1 MPFQII
7 TGDILTLSCDAVIN
21 PTDEFLSGSGGLD
34 AQVHRAAGSDFSR
47 MCRAIGHIDIGKAVI
62 TFSPRLLSLY
72 VIHTV
77 APWWSGRREE
87 IDRLRACYRS
97 ALQIAV
103 DYRMQS
109 LAFPLI
115 GSGTRGFPKE
125 LVLQVASEELRAFLL
140 DHADMDITL
149 VVHDRRDFQPSRSLL
164 DGLDQYLRVSL
175 QAAERRE
182 AEEKTA
188 RAEDM
193 QAVRREQERKAR
205 EADILSGAS
214 TASFPAVSPEEAR
227 EAWARRKD
235 EIRPWEKIGSA
246 APVPA
251 EQPEESPAGK
261 PRRKRPF
268 FSRPAESARREDEA
282 PAPAFA
288 PTEDFGHSMPVDA
301 TMPVYDYGPVG
312 ASMPAAP
319 TAPAFF
325 DPRGKTVLDESFSQM
340 VLRKIDERGFKKDSE
355 CYARANIDKRLFS
368 KIRGGGGYHPKKTTA
383 VALAI
388 ALELSLEETQEL
400 LMKAGYSLS
409 HSILF
414 DLIVEYCI
422 TQHNYNI
429 FEINELLFQYDQP
442 LLGS

>member
-175 QAAERRE
+175 QAEEQRRE
-182 AEEKTA
+182 A
-188 RAEDM
+188 
-193 QAVRREQERKAR
+193 
-205 EADILSGAS
+205 
-214 TASFPAVSPEEAR
+214 
-227 EAWARRKD
+227 
-235 EIRPWEKIGSA
+235 
-246 APVPA
+246 
-251 EQPEESPAGK
+251 
-261 PRRKRPF
+261 
-268 FSRPAESARREDEA
+268 EA

-301 TMPVYDYGPVG
+301 TMPVYDYGRVG